1 MRHLFSTRL
10 RVVLILAILLS
21 AGLAILSNATGHTL
35 PDMMAEGFMAP
46 FRYGMQALTNSAEQ
60 FYSYMFNY
68 ETLAAEN
75 EALKA
80 QIADMESDARQ
91 ADAYLRENQRLRNL
105 LDLSSTRE
113 DFKLVDGYIIAK
125 SSTDWSNTITIN
137 KGTNAGIDKDMCVVT
152 ANHEVVGLV
161 VDVGPDYA
169 VIRTILDSSLEVS
182 ATIASSGYSGMVR
195 GGYTDGR
202 KDMMRMDY
210 LPSSAIIRNNDQVV
224 TSGST
229 VYPRDLIMGYVV
241 DAGFGDT
248 GVAKFAMLIPAVDFG
263 RLEQVFVLT
272 SYTTSVVGG
281 NSSNTPSA
289 VEPTS
294 PIPQAPTE
302 GQLPTGGVVVGVG

>member
-10 RVVLILAILLS
+10 RVVLIVAVLLS
-21 AGLAILSNATGHTL
+21 AGLVILSNATGHTL
-35 PDMMAEGFMAP
+35 PDMLVEGVLAP
-46 FRYGMQALTNSAEQ
+46 FRYGMQSLTNGAEQ
-60 FYSYMFNY
+60 FYSYMFQY
-68 ETLAAEN
+68 EALAAEN

-91 ADAYLRENQRLRNL
+91 ADSYQRENQRLRNL
-105 LDLSSTRE
+105 LDLSTTRE

-125 SSTDWSNTITIN
+125 SSTDWSSTITIN
-137 KGTNAGIDKDMCVVT
+137 KGTNAGIDRDMCVVT

-161 VDVGPDYA
+161 TEVGPDYA
-169 VIRTILDSSLEVS
+169 VVKTVLDSSLEVS
-182 ATIASSGYSGMVR
+182 ATIASSGYSGMVK

-248 GVAKFAMLIPAVDFG
+248 GVAKFAMLVPAVEFG

-272 SYTTSVVGG
+272 SYSTSVVGG
-281 NSSNTPSA
+281 STAAKPEVA
-289 VEPTS
+289 PTS
-294 PIPQAPTE
+294 PIPQETQPPM
-302 GQLPTGGVVVGVG
+302 PTGGVVVSVG

>member
-10 RVVLILAILLS
+10 RVVLIVAVLLS
-21 AGLAILSNATGHTL
+21 AGLLVLSNATGHTL
-35 PDMMAEGFMAP
+35 PDMLVEGVMAP
-46 FRYGMQALTNSAEQ
+46 FRYGLQSMTNGAEQ
-60 FYSYMFNY
+60 FYSYMFQY
-68 ETLAAEN
+68 EALAAEN

-80 QIADMESDARQ
+80 QIASMESDARQ
-91 ADAYLRENQRLRNL
+91 ADSYQRENQRLRNL
-105 LDLSSTRE
+105 LELSTTRE

-125 SSTDWSNTITIN
+125 SSTDWSSTITIN
-137 KGTNAGIDKDMCVVT
+137 KGTNAGIARDMCVVT

-161 VDVGPDYA
+161 TEVGPDYA
-169 VIRTILDSSLEVS
+169 VIKTVLDSSLEIS
-182 ATIASSGYSGMVR
+182 ATIASSGYSGMVK

-210 LPSSAIIRNNDQVV
+210 LPSSAIIRNNDQGV

-248 GVAKFAMLIPAVDFG
+248 GVAKFAMLVPAVDFG

-281 NSSNTPSA
+281 SA
-289 VEPTS
+289 AAAQPEVAPTS
-294 PIPQAPTE
+294 PIPQATQPPAM
-302 GQLPTGGVVVGVG
+302 PTGGVVVSVG

>member
-10 RVVLILAILLS
+10 RVVVIVAILLA
-21 AGLAILSNATGHTL
+21 AGLTVLSNATGHTL
-35 PDMMAEGFMAP
+35 PDMVVHALLSP
-46 FRYGMQALTNSAEQ
+46 FRYGMQSLTNTAEQ
-60 FYSYMFNY
+60 FYSYMFQY

-80 QIADMESDARQ
+80 QIAEMEGDARQ
-91 ADAYLRENQRLRNL
+91 ADAYQRENQRMRNL
-105 LDLSSTRE
+105 LELSTTRE

-125 SSTDWSNTITIN
+125 SSTDWSSTITIN
-137 KGTNAGIDKDMCVVT
+137 KGTNAGSARDMCVVT

-161 VDVGPDYA
+161 TEVGPDYA
-169 VIRTILDSSLEVS
+169 VIKTILDSSLEVS
-182 ATIASSGYSGMVR
+182 ATIASSGYSGMVK

-210 LPSSAIIRNNDQVV
+210 LPSAAIIRNNDQVV

-229 VYPRDLIMGYVV
+229 VYPRDLIIGYVV

-248 GVAKFAMLIPAVDFG
+248 GVAKFAMLVPAVEFG

-272 SYTTSVVGG
+272 SYTASVVGG
-281 NSSNTPSA
+281 STSA
-289 VEPTS
+289 AQEVAPTS
-294 PIPQAPTE
+294 PIPQETE
-302 GQLPTGGVVVGVG
+302 SPMPTGGVFVSVG